1 MLRSNNSC
9 HSCQTL
15 HPRHFC
21 MSHCAR
27 QQHKESEFGSGPGRP
42 CGPCQRTRLG
52 QRQGRDDKSVGSKQI
67 SIKWRRQNKYGRP
80 CEAPEEPKKE
90 SDAMI
95 GDVSWNSLGPFH
107 EGKEVR
113 KQCISSTRTCENG
126 GATIHRS
133 VKRGLL
139 RSGLSVN

>member
-1 MLRSNNSC
+1 M
-9 HSCQTL
+9 
-15 HPRHFC
+15 
-21 MSHCAR
+21 
-27 QQHKESEFGSGPGRP
+27 
-42 CGPCQRTRLG
+42 
-52 QRQGRDDKSVGSKQI
+52 GSKQI
-67 SIKWRRQNKYGRP
+67 SIKWRRQKNKDGTLLTDHGRP

-113 KQCISSTRTCENG
+113 KQCISSTWTSENG
-126 GATIHRS
+126 GAAIHRS
-133 VKRGLL
+133 VKRGPL